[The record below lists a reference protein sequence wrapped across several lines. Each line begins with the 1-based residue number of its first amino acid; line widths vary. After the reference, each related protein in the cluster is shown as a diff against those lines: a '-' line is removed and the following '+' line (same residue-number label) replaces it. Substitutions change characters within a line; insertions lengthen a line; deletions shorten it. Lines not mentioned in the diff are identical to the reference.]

1 MKNLKKN
8 WFFSSHKTL
17 LIITNLLACLI
28 FAILYYLMDYII
40 SYYPNFSE
48 KYLLQELNKSQQKN
62 SNNQIFTLKP
72 PLYYLWF
79 SLITQTTVG
88 YTGMLSLDNKSQNFV
103 HMRST
108 PFKILNIIQL
118 LSILIIPALIY
129 SD

>member
-17 LIITNLLACLI
+17 LIISNLLTSLI

-88 YTGMLSLDNKSQNFV
+88 YTGMLSLDNKSLNFV

>member
-8 WFFSSHKTL
+8 WVFSSHKTL
-17 LIITNLLACLI
+17 LVISNLLACLI

-40 SYYPNFSE
+40 SYHPDFSE
-48 KYLLQELNKSQQKN
+48 KYLLEETNKNNEKN
-62 SNNQIFTLKP
+62 SNQPLFTLKP

-88 YTGMLSLDNKSQNFV
+88 YTGMLSLDDKTENFI

-108 PFKILNIIQL
+108 PFKILNILQL
-118 LSILIIPALIY
+118 LSIFVIPVLIY

>member
-17 LIITNLLACLI
+17 LIISNLLASLI

-88 YTGMLSLDNKSQNFV
+88 YTGMLSLDNKSLNFV

>member
-48 KYLLQELNKSQQKN
+48 KYLIQELNKSQQKN

>member
-17 LIITNLLACLI
+17 LIISNLFAALI

-40 SYYPNFSE
+40 SYYPDFSE
-48 KYLLQELNKSQQKN
+48 KYLLQETKNREKQN
-62 SNNQIFTLKP
+62 SNDPLFILKP

-88 YTGMLSLDNKSQNFV
+88 YTGMLSLDNESQNFI

-118 LSILIIPALIY
+118 LSILIIPAVIY